1 MANLAG
7 PGGVAEPF
15 NFRFIRVSSLES
27 FGGADM
33 ELTKKE
39 RLAFIYQ
46 LRILEALYPD
56 EATDFAH
63 KRTALEDG
71 YALHYEWLTETLNDD
86 MSAEE
91 CREVLDI
98 LDMYRAI
105 TFGLEKLVEGD
116 VLREHR
122 LTKFLGFDGNNEGQ
136 HMAYVRYLIM
146 DLDRFEELKH
156 GKLPSFNSH
165 MPMLGTYRAMLA
177 RWEPIANKFEL
188 SRDQLA
194 AVLGAE

>member
-1 MANLAG
+1 MNRG
-7 PGGVAEPF
+7 
-15 NFRFIRVSSLES
+15 N
-27 FGGADM
+27 M

-56 EATDFAH
+56 EASDFAQ

-71 YALHYEWLTETLNDD
+71 YALHYGWLTESMSDD
-86 MSAEE
+86 MSEAE

-105 TFGLEKLVEGD
+105 TFGLQKLDEGD
-116 VLREHR
+116 ALREHR
-122 LTKFLGFDGNNEGQ
+122 LAKFRGFDGNNEGQ
-136 HMAYVRYLIM
+136 LMAYVRYFIV
-146 DLDRFEELKH
+146 DLDRYDELKE

-165 MPMLGTYRAMLA
+165 MPMLETYQAMLE
-177 RWEPIANKFEL
+177 RWKAVENKFEL
-188 SRDQLA
+188 SRGQIA